1 MTVSRGVRLPGARQI
16 RGERIID
23 EVYRQ
28 MFLLEEKRPGSEI
41 GLALVLLQAWL
52 DADAKP
58 ADDEEREWLKKVS
71 PICLKMIETS
81 LQAGGSAR
89 ASVPAE
95 KSMGKSSSGSSIG
108 VRLLP
113 TLGCLGLLGL
123 GVLCNKLAR

>member
-16 RGERIID
+16 RGERIKD

-58 ADDEEREWLKKVS
+58 A
-71 PICLKMIETS
+71 P
-81 LQAGGSAR
+81 
-89 ASVPAE
+89 P
-95 KSMGKSSSGSSIG
+95 
-108 VRLLP
+108 
-113 TLGCLGLLGL
+113 
-123 GVLCNKLAR
+123 